1 MEPRREG
8 VVKLTRGER
17 WALVFYALVVLG
29 FMPPVIVW
37 ANRVEPF
44 VLGLPFFVFWIGL
57 VTLLTSGLM
66 TLAFVVKDRV
76 DRR

>member
-1 MEPRREG
+1 MQ
-8 VVKLTRGER
+8 LSRGER
-17 WALVFYALVVLG
+17 WAIVLYAIVVAG

-44 VLGLPFFVFWIGL
+44 VAGLPFFFFWIGL
-57 VTLLTSGLM
+57 MTLLTSVLM
-66 TLAFVVKDRV
+66 TLAFVIQERV